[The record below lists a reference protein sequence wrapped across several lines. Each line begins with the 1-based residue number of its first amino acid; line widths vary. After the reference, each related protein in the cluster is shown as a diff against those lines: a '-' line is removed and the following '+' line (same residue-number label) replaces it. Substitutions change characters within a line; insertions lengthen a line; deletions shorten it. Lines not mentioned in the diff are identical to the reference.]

1 MIIPAY
7 SSQLDLTTLSLDD
20 LVNGGKPIRYLVSA
34 PTMRIPMDVS
44 KTVNA
49 YLAFRGIIRA
59 GGQQLELIFAIF
71 YIICIG
77 FMMVRKYLFSVQV

>member
-20 LVNGGKPIRYLVSA
+20 LVNGGKPICYLVSA

-49 YLAFRGIIRA
+49 YLAFRGIIRV
-59 GGQQLELIFAIF
+59 GRQ
-71 YIICIG
+71 
-77 FMMVRKYLFSVQV
+77 